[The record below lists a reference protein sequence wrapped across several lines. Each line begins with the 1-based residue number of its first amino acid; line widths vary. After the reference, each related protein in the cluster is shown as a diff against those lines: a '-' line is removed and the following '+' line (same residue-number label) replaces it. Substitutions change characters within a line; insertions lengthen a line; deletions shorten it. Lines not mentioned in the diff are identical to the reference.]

1 MELIGEFVPAAF
13 IRPEGELVTDGG
25 VCQFDGDAPL
35 VKDTMGDE
43 NPKMDRRSPVASN
56 APCAPPLLRSCP
68 WPLVNF

>member
-1 MELIGEFVPAAF
+1 MELIGEFVPDAF

-25 VCQFDGDAPL
+25 VCQFDGEAPL

-56 APCAPPLLRSCP
+56 AP
-68 WPLVNF
+68 